1 MGFEVKATN
10 YDFPAKVVSRR
21 EPGTQDMPAYL
32 NTTLWGE
39 KHAPTPAEYRYE
51 LPPVPG
57 A

>member
-1 MGFEVKATN
+1 
-10 YDFPAKVVSRR
+10 
-21 EPGTQDMPAYL
+21 MPAYL

-39 KHAPTPAEYRYE
+39 KHSPTPDEYRYE